1 MYNIFRLYLPWN
13 YDIINWKLEYL
24 DEKWSYPLRKLKRE
38 WTINEKKIGFMFKKN
53 KLKNEIKKKQTKK
66 TSSPLCCKFAE
77 PNSRVDFKGEVT
89 ISYSL
94 HSVWK
99 IIHRDLAARNV
110 MVGEGETC
118 KVTNFG
124 MARDVGREG
133 AYQCKTKVSGN
144 LISYKYSKWFF
155 NLTLRHFF
163 THIFL

>member
-38 WTINEKKIGFMFKKN
+38 WTINEKKIGFMLKKKIKKRNKN
-53 KLKNEIKKKQTKK
+53 KKQKKTKK

-77 PNSRVDFKGEVT
+77 PNSRIDFKGEVT

-124 MARDVGREG
+124 MARDVRRE
-133 AYQCKTKVSGN
+133 TKVTGN
-144 LISYKYSKWFF
+144 LISYNYSEWFY
-155 NLTLRHFF
+155 NLTLRNFF
-163 THIFL
+163 THIFF